1 MNWLSRLTLASLALV
16 AGSAVQAASLEAQM
30 SERIKQSQAQLARTE
45 RTVTNEQNKLTKQ
58 LNALERDVIT
68 LRKESEA
75 ARRLADE
82 RNLSLDQLQGRLK
95 EWSAQNNYQL
105 NLIQQYLR
113 SQGAELGQESTLDDK
128 TLQLLR
134 TSAQVENW
142 LTPHW
147 QSRDV
152 VLPSGDIRS
161 LKQLDTGPLHWA
173 LDGASAYR
181 VAEQEGEW
189 QVLEAL
195 SPESSSAL
203 TSVQQTG
210 NGSIRFDPSL
220 NTQANAPSESL
231 LEHVERGGLWAMP
244 ILLFALV
251 ALVIAILKAV
261 QLLRL
266 PAVRQISKNGVVKLL
281 QGQGDALPKGSMQ
294 ARLLELAQHSDSA
307 AERDDQ
313 LLLQLGQDRHQLEKR
328 LTAVAVTAS
337 VAPLLGLLGTVS
349 GMIETFRMMTLFG
362 SGNPEVVS
370 GGIAQALITTE
381 LGLVVAIPALVIHS
395 LLSRR
400 AKSYYQQLENFAL
413 VLASD
418 EQVIK
423 PEQGAASSDAVA
435 QPA

>member
-45 RTVTNEQNKLTKQ
+45 RTVTNEQNKLTTQ
-58 LNALERDVIT
+58 LNTLERDVIA

-203 TSVQQTG
+203 TSV
-210 NGSIRFDPSL
+210 
-220 NTQANAPSESL
+220 
-231 LEHVERGGLWAMP
+231 
-244 ILLFALV
+244 LV
-251 ALVIAILKAV
+251 A
-261 QLLRL
+261 
-266 PAVRQISKNGVVKLL
+266 
-281 QGQGDALPKGSMQ
+281 
-294 ARLLELAQHSDSA
+294 
-307 AERDDQ
+307 
-313 LLLQLGQDRHQLEKR
+313 
-328 LTAVAVTAS
+328 
-337 VAPLLGLLGTVS
+337 
-349 GMIETFRMMTLFG
+349 
-362 SGNPEVVS
+362 
-370 GGIAQALITTE
+370 
-381 LGLVVAIPALVIHS
+381 
-395 LLSRR
+395 
-400 AKSYYQQLENFAL
+400 
-413 VLASD
+413 
-418 EQVIK
+418 
-423 PEQGAASSDAVA
+423 
-435 QPA
+435 